1 MAVSR
6 FMAGISTSR
15 LSLILLLF
23 SYLFHI
29 GCNEPTLIGEDLA
42 EEDRLNINFTDTA
55 SLEASVMKLDRIVG
69 YDTIGSTITGSVFQ
83 YAVGRLQDP
92 VFGNSVAELSF
103 QIRLNESLLDVRA
116 LDSLKID
123 SVILGLQYEPSS
135 RKDLIAFFGDTMAM
149 QQIDVH
155 LLTDPLD
162 DRRNYLTDE
171 LQAYDP
177 IPVSTK
183 GPFVANRTDSVYFI
197 ELDTAERRLPAQLRI
212 PLDTARVGRRIV
224 EVLQDSINLIT
235 SNFIKAFPGFHIRSS
250 ADNNSMLGFSIPSSF
265 SELTLYYTVADTIS
279 KKMDFPIS
287 GLYVRAPFYEHDHS
301 TGTIQN
307 ILDTGS
313 GDSLAFVQGMSGVLT
328 RVSFPHAS
336 AFRGSL
342 INKAELE
349 LTLAK
354 LPEDNNDGFEPPVR
368 FMIGRLDGE
377 AGNFTD
383 IEDVSRV
390 FTWFRDISN
399 WTRLLGGTPDER
411 IVGNDTLTV
420 YRINIT
426 SYFQDV
432 VDGKIDDELVIY
444 PFFMRQSPQRIVFFG
459 PSHSYNPMQLR
470 VSYTKP

>member
-1 MAVSR
+1 MSVFHALT
-6 FMAGISTSR
+6 GNLPGR
-15 LSLILLLF
+15 LSLFLLVF
-23 SYLFHI
+23 SYLLNT
-29 GCNEPTLIGEDLA
+29 GCNEPTLIGENLA
-42 EEDRLNINFTDTA
+42 EEDRLNIQFTDTA
-55 SLEASVMKLDRIVG
+55 SIQASVMKLDRIVG
-69 YDTIGSTITGSVFQ
+69 FDTIGSTITGSVFQ

-123 SVILGLQYEPSS
+123 SVILGLQYEPSN
-135 RKDLIAFFGDTMAM
+135 RKDLIAFFGDTNAV

-162 DRRNYLTDE
+162 ERKNYLTDE
-171 LQAYDP
+171 LQAFDP
-177 IPVSTK
+177 VPVSIK
-183 GPFVANRTDSVYFI
+183 GPFVANRTDSVYFV

-212 PLDTARVGRRIV
+212 PLDTARVGRKIV

-250 ADNNSMLGFSIPSSF
+250 ADNNSMLGFSMPSAF

-287 GLYVRAPFYEHDHS
+287 GFYVRAPYYEHDHS
-301 TGTIQN
+301 TGSIQPF
-307 ILDTGS
+307 LDNGS

-328 RVSFPHAS
+328 RVSFPNAS
-336 AFRGSL
+336 SFRGSL

-354 LPEDNNDGFEPPVR
+354 LPEDNTDGFEPPIR
-368 FMIGRLDGE
+368 FLIGRLDGE
-377 AGNFTD
+377 DGNFTD

-390 FTWFRDISN
+390 FTWFRDITN

-411 IVGNDTLTV
+411 IEGNDTLTV

-432 VDGKIDDELVIY
+432 VDGKINDELVIY
-444 PFFMRQSPQRIVFFG
+444 PFFMRQSPQRIVFYG
-459 PSHSYNPMQLR
+459 PSHSDHPMRLR